1 MNVAQM
7 LKLPWIRATMQT
19 TLSDLL
25 DLAYVQF
32 PDMQVRLILPNA
44 RRTYASQFS
53 SSVCCASNT
62 EAIADALADDKT
74 HLGLGSLLVDLGL
87 LLSHHGL
94 VLIQGHFLQADK
106 DEHARSTTLQELLQQ
121 DI

>member
-44 RRTYASQFS
+44 RRMYASQFS
-53 SSVCCASNT
+53 SST
-62 EAIADALADDKT
+62 
-74 HLGLGSLLVDLGL
+74 
-87 LLSHHGL
+87 
-94 VLIQGHFLQADK
+94 
-106 DEHARSTTLQELLQQ
+106 
-121 DI
+121 